1 VKGLYFNLISL
12 FSYSQLFRL
21 RIKYQQNP
29 KEYTVIVA
37 SYDVVRSDISFFS
50 YVVLFF
56 SHQFVYFILF
66 SNRTIPFNYCI
77 LDEGHVIRNSKT
89 KLSKAIRQIS
99 AGIFRK
105 KCFSINFL
113 LYI

>member
-1 VKGLYFNLISL
+1 MKGLYFNLISL

-37 SYDVVRSDISFFS
+37 SYDVVRSDIAFFS
-50 YVVLFF
+50 YVFF
-56 SHQFVYFILF
+56 FLYQFIKLILF
-66 SNRTIPFNYCI
+66 SNRTILFNYCV

-99 AGIFRK
+99 AGNI
-105 KCFSINFL
+105 
-113 LYI
+113 YIYMNLVK